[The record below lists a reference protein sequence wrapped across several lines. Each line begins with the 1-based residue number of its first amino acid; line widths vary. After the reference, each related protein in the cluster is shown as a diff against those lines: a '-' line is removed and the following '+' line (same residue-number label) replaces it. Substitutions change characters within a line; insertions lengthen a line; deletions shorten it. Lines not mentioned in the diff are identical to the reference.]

1 MTSFHPNYLLKDPVP
16 KYSPI
21 LTPSWGGSEHQ
32 YRNYGETPFIP
43 PLVGVSSVI
52 LKARHMAV
60 KVDERTFQQEGF
72 QSQPG
77 IRTSEER
84 AGSAAEKINRNACSG
99 VTKEM
104 AIKY

>member
-1 MTSFHPNYLLKDPVP
+1 
-16 KYSPI
+16 
-21 LTPSWGGSEHQ
+21 
-32 YRNYGETPFIP
+32 
-43 PLVGVSSVI
+43 
-52 LKARHMAV
+52 MAV

-99 VTKEM
+99 VTEEM